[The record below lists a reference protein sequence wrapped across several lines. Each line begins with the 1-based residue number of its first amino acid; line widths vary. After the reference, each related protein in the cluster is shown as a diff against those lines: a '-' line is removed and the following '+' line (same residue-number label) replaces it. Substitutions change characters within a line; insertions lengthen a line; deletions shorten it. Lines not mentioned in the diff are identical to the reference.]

1 MHKLTACLLCLLCL
15 LNVTGCKSSQVSN
28 VPNDSPIKLGML
40 AIEDNLPFFIAEYDG
55 LFNKLGLKV
64 ELIPF
69 NSARERDVA
78 LEAGEIQGEL
88 ADLVAV
94 ALIKKGGTNVKVV
107 SLGLGVTP
115 REGRFVIMA
124 APGSNITKPS
134 QLVNLPIAVSQHTII
149 HYLAEQMLRETGIL
163 PSSVKLQNIPDL
175 KVRLEALLAGTDVK
189 VALLPDPLAT
199 LAESSGAKAIIDDT
213 TLPVNLSQ
221 TVILF
226 REETIRQRGMDV
238 RKILQAYRYAAIS
251 LNENPQTYQDLIIKK
266 ARIPKPL
273 ENSYQPPHFSR
284 PVLPTRDMVTR
295 IMTWMVSK
303 ELLAKPYS
311 YEEIVASG
319 LLEP

>member
-15 LNVTGCKSSQVSN
+15 LNVTGCKSSKVNN
-28 VPNDSPIKLGML
+28 VQNDSPIKLGML

-55 LFNKLGLKV
+55 LFAKLGLKV

-69 NSARERDVA
+69 NSARERDIA

-115 REGRFVIMA
+115 QEGRFVIMVA
-124 APGSNITKPS
+124 SGSGITKPS

-149 HYLAEQMLRETGIL
+149 HYLAEEMLKEKGIL
-163 PSSVKLQNIPDL
+163 PSSIKLQNIPDL
-175 KVRLEALLAGTDVK
+175 KVRLEALLSGTDVK
-189 VALLPDPLAT
+189 AALLPDPLAA

-213 TLPVNLSQ
+213 TLSVNLSQ

-226 REETIRQRGMDV
+226 REETIHQRGTEV
-238 RKILQAYRYAAIS
+238 RKILQAYQDAAIS
-251 LNENPQTYQDLIIKK
+251 LNDNQQKYQDLIIKK

-273 ENSYQPPHFSR
+273 ENSYQPPYFSR
-284 PVLPTRDMVTR
+284 LTLPTQGMVTKV
-295 IMTWMVSK
+295 ITWMVNK
-303 ELLAKPYS
+303 GLLDKPYT
-311 YEEIVASG
+311 YEEIVAPG
-319 LLEP
+319 YLEP